1 MRRTNGR
8 MVILVAAVAVG
19 AVVTGGALAYRQGPE
34 PGTQAEAAPLSSTP
48 SATPST
54 AKPSATSTPSTT
66 TPTKKAPVKSTVV
79 LSKLTKGREPQVPYL
94 VGREVRGGAGGPI
107 KIPGTEQIQQVARI
121 NDDALAVVSK
131 GAGSE
136 LLRVDSAGEVTRTP
150 DVTAMVTTDD
160 GSAAAYVASRSDE
173 SGQELKGAIVYAE
186 SNGVEKL
193 SIPDLWDV
201 WPLAYVEGKVYYRAT
216 ANRQAN
222 RWSLYEWTP
231 GDSKAKEIETV
242 VSPTG
247 VSSDART
254 AASLSV
260 LSNSSSC
267 SNVTEVATGKRLW
280 RTCDYQ
286 VHGFTPDGT
295 TAIAAPAYQDGYG
308 DGLAAALDVEK
319 GDLLHEWSG
328 TFRQTVAE
336 DDQHLLLLADDGE
349 GTKAS
354 IIRCTITTGACELAT
369 PLARGELL
377 IGS

>member
-8 MVILVAAVAVG
+8 LVVLVAAVAVG
-19 AVVTGGALAYRQGPE
+19 AVITGGALAYRQGPQ
-34 PGTQAEAAPLSSTP
+34 PGVQADAAPLRSSPSSGRTATITP
-48 SATPST
+48 SKTPS
-54 AKPSATSTPSTT
+54 PSP
-66 TPTKKAPVKSTVV
+66 KKSIPVKSTVV

-94 VGREVRGGAGGPI
+94 VGREVRGGAGGPV

-131 GAGSE
+131 GNGTE
-136 LLRVDSAGEVTRTP
+136 LLRVDSAGGVTRTP
-150 DVTAMVTTDD
+150 DVRSIVTTED
-160 GSAAAYVASRSDE
+160 GSAAAYVATRVDE
-173 SGQELKGAIVYAE
+173 SGQDLKGATVYAD
-186 SNGVEKL
+186 SDSVERL
-193 SIPDLWDV
+193 SIPDLWEV
-201 WPLAYVEGKVYYRAT
+201 VPLAYVEGKVYYQAKT
-216 ANRQAN
+216 TEAAN
-222 RWSLYEWTP
+222 RWSLYEWSP
-231 GDSKAKEIETV
+231 GDSNAKEIETV

-247 VSSDART
+247 LSADAKT

-260 LSNSSSC
+260 LSDSSSC
-267 SNVTEVATGKRLW
+267 SNVTAVATGKRLW

-286 VHGFTPDGT
+286 VRGFTPDGA

-308 DGLAAALDVEK
+308 DGLAAALDTEK

-349 GTKAS
+349 GIKTS

-369 PLARGELL
+369 PLARGELM

>member
-8 MVILVAAVAVG
+8 LVIFVAAVAVG
-19 AVVTGGALAYRQGPE
+19 AVVTGGVLAYRQAPE
-34 PGTQAEAAPLSSTP
+34 SGTQAEAAPLSTRP
-48 SATPST
+48 SS
-54 AKPSATSTPSTT
+54 STSTLSKGPSPS
-66 TPTKKAPVKSTVV
+66 PTKTAPVKSTVV

-94 VGREVRGGAGGPI
+94 VGREVRGGAGGPV

-136 LLRVDSAGEVTRTP
+136 LLRVDSTGAVTRTP
-150 DVTAMVTTDD
+150 DVTAIVTTED
-160 GSAAAYVASRSDE
+160 GSAAAYVASRTDE
-173 SGQELKGAIVYAE
+173 SGQVLKGATVYAE
-186 SNGVEKL
+186 SDSVEKL
-193 SIPDLWDV
+193 SVSDLWEV
-201 WPLAYVEGKVYYRAT
+201 LPVAYVEGKVYYSAKAT
-216 ANRQAN
+216 EAAS

-231 GDSKAKEIETV
+231 GDSKAKEIKTV
-242 VSPTG
+242 LSPTG
-247 VSSDART
+247 LSGDAQT

-260 LSNSSSC
+260 LSDSSSC
-267 SNVTEVATGKRLW
+267 STVTEVATGKRLW
-280 RTCDYQ
+280 RTYDYQ
-286 VHGFTPDGT
+286 VQGFTPDGA
-295 TAIAAPAYQDGYG
+295 TAIASPAYQDGYG
-308 DGLAAALDVEK
+308 NGLAAALDGEK